1 MTCMTNIFD
10 PKYLYF
16 DFFMDASETKC
27 YNQLKWNIV
36 LIQKVEILKTAS
48 KMAVR

>member
-1 MTCMTNIFD
+1 
-10 PKYLYF
+10 
-16 DFFMDASETKC
+16 MDVSETKC

-36 LIQKVEILKTAS
+36 LIKKYEIFKMAS